1 MLINILLEEENCR
14 IVSMDSVAYMNDSC
28 RGDIVICGSHG
39 GQSAAAYLSRFKPR
53 GAIFN
58 DAGRGINNAGIDG
71 LKLFDE
77 LHIPAAAV
85 DAFSARIGKGTET
98 FEDGIISAVNETAQ
112 SYGIKS
118 GMMAKDA
125 AMLMFSIVKDKPA
138 AAYVVQS
145 RRRVER
151 RMFPDRRQ
159 RR

>member
-1 MLINILLEEENCR
+1 MLINIILEEENCR

-39 GQSAAAYLSRFKPR
+39 GQSAASYLSRFKPR

-71 LKLFDE
+71 LELFDK

-98 FEDGIISAVNETAQ
+98 YEDGIISIVNKTAQ

-118 GMMAKDA
+118 GMMANDA
-125 AMLMFSIVKDKPA
+125 AKLLFSAVKDKPIA
-138 AAYVVQS
+138 KKIVQA
-145 RRRVER
+145 RRPVER
-151 RMFPDRRQ
+151 RMSPDRRKSQ
-159 RR
+159 